1 MYDHL
6 ETCSTVCVGL
16 LSVRNNLWSIGYPS
30 SNFSYSQWPAPRR
43 IFCVCVLALCAPVQS
58 MSHNRVPLT
67 HTSAGQ
73 DFLESTFPA
82 SKTVPSSEAI
92 KSASGSN
99 DKELDREAREGRLVE
114 TKLDVPNTIIK
125 FVLDQTIGAAFNT
138 LMFSFFTH
146 SIKQAMAHR
155 ALITES
161 SDLAFLASGKAIDYS
176 QVDWRLVL
184 EQAKIEF
191 YPIMKAGLSLWPM
204 VSLFNFVVVKSVEG
218 RNLVGSLAGVVWG
231 VYMSLVAAG

>member
-1 MYDHL
+1 MVDWIPVVQFFL
-6 ETCSTVCVGL
+6 FTVASTPPNFLCMSRSKNIYHNLTGAGCHAA
-16 LSVRNNLWSIGYPS
+16 LSV
-30 SNFSYSQWPAPRR
+30 SQPR
-43 IFCVCVLALCAPVQS
+43 
-58 MSHNRVPLT
+58 PLT
-67 HTSAGQ
+67 YTFVGQ

-82 SKTVPSSEAI
+82 TKTVPSSEAI

-99 DKELDREAREGRLVE
+99 DKELDREAREGKLVE
-114 TKLDVPNTIIK
+114 TKLDVSNTIIK
-125 FVLDQTIGAAFNT
+125 FILDQTIGAAFNT
-138 LMFSFFTH
+138 VMFSCFLH

-155 ALITES
+155 ALATDA
-161 SDLAFLASGKAIDYS
+161 SDIAFLTSGKAIDYS

-184 EQAKIEF
+184 EQAKVEF

-204 VSLFNFVVVKSVEG
+204 VSLFNFVVVKSIEG

>member
-1 MYDHL
+1 MALPPIVSATAQSAVLSATSNILAQAITAYRSDKQFVVDWIPVVQFFL
-6 ETCSTVCVGL
+6 FTVVSTPP
-16 LSVRNNLWSIGYPS
+16 NFLW
-30 SNFSYSQWPAPRR
+30 
-43 IFCVCVLALCAPVQS
+43 
-58 MSHNRVPLT
+58 
-67 HTSAGQ
+67 Q

-82 SKTVPSSEAI
+82 TKTVPSSEAI

-99 DKELDREAREGRLVE
+99 DKELDREAREGKLVE

-125 FVLDQTIGAAFNT
+125 FILDQTIGAAFNT
-138 LMFSFFTH
+138 VMFSCFLH

-155 ALITES
+155 ALATDS
-161 SDLAFLASGKAIDYS
+161 SDIAFLTSGNAIDYS

-184 EQAKIEF
+184 EQAKVEF

-231 VYMSLVAAG
+231 IYMSMVAAG